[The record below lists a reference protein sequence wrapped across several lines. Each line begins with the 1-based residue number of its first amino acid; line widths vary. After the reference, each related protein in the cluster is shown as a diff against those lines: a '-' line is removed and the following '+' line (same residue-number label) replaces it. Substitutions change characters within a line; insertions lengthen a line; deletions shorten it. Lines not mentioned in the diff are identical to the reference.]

1 MQQILGA
8 LASVL
13 IAMVF
18 MAVAA
23 MVDRKKSLVK
33 TDFDKSTIS
42 MFGEDKE
49 FSKII
54 IPGCLLIGLLN
65 IPFSIGLNNLTGG
78 LGIILNL
85 LSGITSLAL
94 ILTGISVV
102 RPGGIFHIVMSHIFL
117 GVLFIFEMLV
127 SYKLTKI
134 DFKWGWYMISILLTN
149 LGLTLGLL
157 IKLKKENGVVEIVFL
172 GFSSLWLL
180 ITAVFLMVK

>member
-1 MQQILGA
+1 
-8 LASVL
+8 
-13 IAMVF
+13 
-18 MAVAA
+18 
-23 MVDRKKSLVK
+23 
-33 TDFDKSTIS
+33 
-42 MFGEDKE
+42 
-49 FSKII
+49 
-54 IPGCLLIGLLN
+54 
-65 IPFSIGLNNLTGG
+65 
-78 LGIILNL
+78 
-85 LSGITSLAL
+85 
-94 ILTGISVV
+94 
-102 RPGGIFHIVMSHIFL
+102 MSHIFL